1 MNFYQSLQ
9 SNPAVPTRSDHR
21 VISYPIVG
29 KEAPANPGRLG
40 RSAQDIAE
48 PVIPGSSKHREPL
61 VEIASPYHIEVNEET
76 AGDSM
81 ERPSQQAAPRSPLK
95 HADSLTGASVVA
107 ANTRTESDVRPWSA
121 FGNASSSSASTSDKR
136 RRGGDGDGD
145 GEGESGDDTHERER
159 EWESEWERESA
170 RRAGE

>member
-9 SNPAVPTRSDHR
+9 SSPAVPTRSDHR
-21 VISYPIVG
+21 VIRYPIMG
-29 KEAPANPGRLG
+29 KEAPVNPGRSG
-40 RSAQDIAE
+40 RSMQDIAE

-61 VEIASPYHIEVNEET
+61 VEIASPYHIEVHEET
-76 AGDSM
+76 TGDSM

-95 HADSLTGASVVA
+95 HADSLTDASVVA
-107 ANTRTESDVRPWSA
+107 ANTTTESDVRPWSSA
-121 FGNASSSSASTSDKR
+121 FGNASSSSANTSGER
-136 RRGGDGDGD
+136 RWGGGGD
-145 GEGESGDDTHERER
+145 GEGESGNGTHERER